1 MVPQTIKYIEDDP
14 NFIFILFRHKRENA
28 VYLSV
33 NGANGF
39 ITQVFYKEKK
49 NFERSKKLQHFIEKH
64 DYHFSKNTEVFE
76 FSKKNLPQ
84 ELEILLSITK

>member
-14 NFIFILFRHKRENA
+14 NFIFILFCHKRERA
-28 VYLSV
+28 VYMSV

-39 ITQVFYKEKK
+39 ITQIFYKENK
-49 NFERSKKLQHFIEKH
+49 NFESSQKLKNFIDKH

>member
-14 NFIFILFRHKRENA
+14 NFIFILFCHKRERA
-28 VYLSV
+28 VYMSV
-33 NGANGF
+33 NGANGL